1 MVGRAPVGRK
11 VIGRAFNTAAAVN
24 GPAYLTASGSAS
36 VLWDTSAL
44 APASIISAGV
54 TRGMFVGS
62 ATGASGWEPH
72 YVTEAVFMAPGVL
85 TVC

>member
-1 MVGRAPVGRK
+1 MIGRAPVGRK
-11 VIGRAFNTAAAVN
+11 VVGRALITAAAVN
-24 GPAYLTASGSAS
+24 GPAYLVASGSAS
-36 VLWDTSAL
+36 VSWDTSAL
-44 APASIISAGV
+44 APAAILSAGV
-54 TRGMFVGS
+54 TRGTFVGA